1 MLIYDLINVYCLKM
15 LLFKRIVTLL
25 IFRCTDAFFTCGTR
39 VLITSKDIYVCV
51 KPKFYVFIKINII
64 ISLYVLMLLN
74 FSIVLFLY
82 LFKMNLIENCMIETL
97 KRIKDLCNIYCQ
109 KIIVILYFMAVKLYL
124 LFLP

>member
-1 MLIYDLINVYCLKM
+1 M
-15 LLFKRIVTLL
+15 LLFKRIVTLIL
-25 IFRCTDAFFTCGTR
+25 IFRCTVAFCTCGTR
-39 VLITSKDIYVCV
+39 VLITSKDMYVCV
-51 KPKFYVFIKINII
+51 KPKCYVFIKINII
-64 ISLYVLMLLN
+64 ISLFVLMLLLN

-109 KIIVILYFMAVKLYL
+109 KIVILYFMAVKLYL